1 MATIRN
7 FEISSEEP
15 GQAPPVMVALADLR
29 GQRWPQAVG
38 RLLYDL
44 KQAIQAQV
52 EYVGHE
58 RVRILE
64 IYTRRDDE
72 GTPVTVKSWA
82 DVTDRLAFQRDFQEV
97 LDGSFTVT
105 GLPWSLGEGKDLLG
119 DTWAA
124 PIWEFAAP
132 AAEKK
137 GALAS
142 ADGGGSSGGS
152 AAQPHP
158 SPPQGGGDN

>member
-7 FEISSEEP
+7 YEIYSEEP

-58 RVRILE
+58 RQRILE
-64 IYTRRDDE
+64 IYTRRDED
-72 GTPVTVKSWA
+72 GKPVAVKSWA

-105 GLPWSLGEGKDLLG
+105 GLPWSLGEGKELLG

-124 PIWEFAAP
+124 PIWEMAP
-132 AAEKK
+132 AATGEKK
-137 GALAS
+137 VPS
-142 ADGGGSSGGS
+142 AGEDGGGSSGAG
-152 AAQPHP
+152 A
-158 SPPQGGGDN
+158 DN